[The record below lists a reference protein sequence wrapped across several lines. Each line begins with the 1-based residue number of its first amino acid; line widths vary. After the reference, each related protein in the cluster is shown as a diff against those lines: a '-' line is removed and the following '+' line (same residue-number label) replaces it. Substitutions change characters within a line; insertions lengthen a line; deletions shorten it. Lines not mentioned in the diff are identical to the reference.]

1 MHPKRS
7 LRLLAMSSENILTK
21 EELFMEQKFRVYI
34 FCRSLIRGKAAAN
47 RPVRK
52 LTELVGKNKQFL
64 RPMLLE
70 FGAPGLVQFLFELQK
85 DGIFAS
91 EACAREVFATHFSR
105 HDELQASETNATRSA
120 SEAPSTSEAFSASE
134 APSFSEV
141 SFALSASEAHSVAD
155 TASVAGT
162 LPAADTLPVAS
173 TLPAVDTLPAA
184 DTLSAIDTV
193 SVAGTLSVVDTVSAA
208 EASSQITATNND
220 VEMRQ
225 ASQETVHVVP
235 QRADSLGKLSFSS
248 DLLYC
253 FLLD

>member
-162 LPAADTLPVAS
+162 LPAADTLP
-173 TLPAVDTLPAA
+173 AVDTLPAA

-193 SVAGTLSVVDTVSAA
+193 SVAGTLSAVDTVSAA